1 MALDQVDVDNMEE
14 ESEMSFLDHL
24 EALRWHLVRSVVALL
39 AFAIILFIAKDF
51 TGFILN
57 WPRYK
62 HFPTYQLFC
71 NLSEVTCF
79 FPPEF
84 TLDIKTPTE
93 AFLTHIRV
101 SVIFG
106 LILAFPYLFWEIWR
120 FIQPALHRNEL
131 KAARGIVFSCSML
144 FLSGVA
150 FGYFVICPFALT
162 FLANYEF
169 IKGVEF
175 EPNLSDYVSSIIT
188 FTLPTGIVFQMPV
201 AVYFLSK
208 IGLVTPE
215 FLRSYRRHS
224 IVIILLLA
232 AIVTPPDVVTQFL
245 IGIPLFGLY
254 EVSIMISRRV
264 LKNAAAKEAA
274 EEKDLM
280 KKP

>member
-1 MALDQVDVDNMEE
+1 MALDQVDVDNMKE

-39 AFAIILFIAKDF
+39 VFAIGFFIAKDF
-51 TGFILN
+51 TTFVLF
-57 WPRYK
+57 WPRLK
-62 HFPTYQLFC
+62 EFPTYDFFC
-71 NLSEVTCF
+71 KMSEVTCF
-79 FPPEF
+79 FPPDF
-84 TLDIKTPTE
+84 TLDVKSPTE
-93 AFLTHIRV
+93 KFLTHIRV
-101 SVIFG
+101 SVIFA
-106 LILAFPYLFWEIWR
+106 LIVAFPYLFWEIWR
-120 FIQPALHRNEL
+120 FIKPALHKNEL
-131 KAARGIVFSCSML
+131 RAARGIVFSCSSL
-144 FLSGVA
+144 FISGVS
-150 FGYFVICPFALT
+150 FGYFVITPFALT

-169 IKGVEF
+169 GAGVDF

-208 IGLVTPE
+208 IGLITPE
-215 FLRSYRRHS
+215 FLKTYRRHA

-254 EVSIMISRRV
+254 EVSIIISRRV
-264 LKNAAAKEAA
+264 IKNAAAKEAA
-274 EEKDLM
+274 EEKALM